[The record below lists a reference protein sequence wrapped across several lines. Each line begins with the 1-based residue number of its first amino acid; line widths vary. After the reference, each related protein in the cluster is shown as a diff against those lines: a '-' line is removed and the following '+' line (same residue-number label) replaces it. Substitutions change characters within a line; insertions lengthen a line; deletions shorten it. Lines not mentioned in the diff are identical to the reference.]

1 MKLSIDA
8 AKGVTSKNLDL
19 QKIGKQ
25 AVKRRGKQSV
35 APFKKLAQQMVSK
48 MTAQTASTKPTDPPA
63 VSSAEPTP
71 TDPTPT
77 DSVSSVHST
86 SHEKPK
92 RLPFIKDSKGS
103 RLAFNLLLVRPWILV
118 VGLWIV
124 SAMGASLAW
133 KGMISPRKLMM
144 ELPQPV
150 STETDTAANTNT
162 FLKVEQDTPQGQT
175 TASGTEAEQT
185 SEPTINV
192 ADNSGLPMWP
202 IGALVG
208 TCAAGCLAISR
219 RRAMVRMTAG
229 RVRSKRKVR
238 ASMEIATG
246 KPKQAKSM
254 QRSSVR
260 KTVKATPRQAEK
272 LQTAKMQKTS
282 RLKRVIGTSQKA
294 PHKSVKSKA
303 SQSVRAKAGQP
314 KERNQPR
321 ERKLSVLPSSS
332 QAAVRGAI
340 RPKKRRQ
347 RRKSGAAPLKPVAAG
362 GRVLASRSNAQT
374 REQPQQKTAR
384 KTANRNTASQGRQPQ
399 RRPIRSQRQAGG
411 GQSIV
416 SVVPANASHA
426 LDWTHGSLAHQMDVR
441 PPRTASM

>member
-8 AKGVTSKNLDL
+8 AKGVTSKNLEL

-25 AVKRRGKQSV
+25 AVKRHGKQSV
-35 APFKKLAQQMVSK
+35 APFKKLAQRMVSK
-48 MTAQTASTKPTDPPA
+48 MTAQTASAKPTAPSA
-63 VSSAEPTP
+63 VSIAE
-71 TDPTPT
+71 PTPT
-77 DSVSSVHST
+77 DSVSSDRTT
-86 SHEKPK
+86 SQEKNG

-150 STETDTAANTNT
+150 RTETDTAANTNT
-162 FLKVEQDTPQGQT
+162 FLKVEQDAPQGET
-175 TASGTEAEQT
+175 TESGAEAEQT

-219 RRAMVRMTAG
+219 RRAMVRMTDG

-238 ASMEIATG
+238 ASVEIAAG

-254 QRSSVR
+254 QRTSVR
-260 KTVKATPRQAEK
+260 KTVKATLRHAEK
-272 LQTAKMQKTS
+272 LQPAKMQKTN
-282 RLKRVIGTSQKA
+282 RLKRVTGTSQKA
-294 PHKSVKSKA
+294 PHKSVQSKA
-303 SQSVRAKAGQP
+303 PQPVRAKAVQP
-314 KERNQPR
+314 RERSQPR

-332 QAAVRGAI
+332 QTAVRGAI

-347 RRKSGAAPLKPVAAG
+347 RRKSGAAPLKPVAAS
-362 GRVLASRSNAQT
+362 GRVLASRSNAQI
-374 REQPQQKTAR
+374 REQPQRKTAR
-384 KTANRNTASQGRQPQ
+384 KTANRNAASQGRQLQ

-411 GQSIV
+411 GQPVV